1 MGDDNQAEP
10 TGYNAPFDGHRVM
23 PGWRV
28 GHAMEEST
36 RSGLLVPA
44 GSENENDALS
54 LVDVN
59 TNRQFW
65 AVPTGSWR
73 FMWPTTG
80 KIVVAVRESQIIAEQ
95 TEPDELSDE
104 GNYL

>member
-1 MGDDNQAEP
+1 MVESKQSSN
-10 TGYNAPFDGHRVM
+10 YNSPIDGHRVM

-28 GHAMEEST
+28 GSAVEEST

-54 LVDVN
+54 LVDVIN
-59 TNRQFW
+59 GHQFW
-65 AVPTGSWR
+65 AVPSGSWR

-95 TEPDELSDE
+95 TEPEEVSDD

>member
-1 MGDDNQAEP
+1 MTTETEP
-10 TGYNAPFDGHRVM
+10 MTEHPAFDGHRVM

-28 GHAMEEST
+28 GRPVEEST

-44 GSENENDALS
+44 GTDSENDALS
-54 LVDVN
+54 LSDVN
-59 TNRQFW
+59 TDRQFW

-73 FMWPTTG
+73 FIWPTTG

-95 TEPDELSDE
+95 TEPDEAIDD